1 MIYEKSLP
9 DHSLVEWV
17 DFLKASRGQTLV
29 GVVAKKETFARFVT
43 LVLTQP
49 NVFIHVANVC
59 IRLPQ
64 LPGICT
70 ARIVASVTKT
80 CPPCNYQQ

>member
-9 DHSLVEWV
+9 DHSLVEWA

-29 GVVAKKETFARFVT
+29 GVVAKKEPFARFVA

-49 NVFIHVANVC
+49 NVFIRIANVC
-59 IRLPQ
+59 
-64 LPGICT
+64 
-70 ARIVASVTKT
+70 VFDYS
-80 CPPCNYQQ
+80 NYQGYVLLGSWPV